1 MKDVSIRKVGG
12 ALGALVEDVD
22 LTRILASA
30 EAVAEVRRW
39 VVEHQVV
46 FFREQPLTPAQFQ
59 QLAEHFGQVM
69 DHRAYGAVPEA
80 PAVQVLHS
88 TADVPSKIELWHSDM
103 TFSATPPS
111 FTLLHGQIIPAYG
124 GDTLWASALAAYDSL
139 SAPMKELLDP
149 LQAGHDFSY
158 GFKES
163 LAEPGGV
170 ERLADMV
177 AENPPVVHPLIRTHP
192 ESQRKGIY
200 VNPLFTTHIEGL
212 SKLESNSLLSFLYEH
227 IRTAEFTVRLAWQPY
242 TLAIWDNRSTQHKP
256 VNDFFPQE
264 RLMHRVTITGDKPA

>member
-1 MKDVSIRKVGG
+1 MKNASIKKVGG
-12 ALGALVEDVD
+12 ALGALVEDID
-22 LTRILASA
+22 LARLLASA
-30 EAVAEVRRW
+30 ESVAEVRRW

-46 FFREQPLTPAQFQ
+46 FFRDQHLTPAQFQ
-59 QLAEHFGQVM
+59 HLAEHFGQVM
-69 DHRAYGAVPEA
+69 DHPAYGAVQGA

-88 TADVPSKIELWHSDM
+88 TADAPSKIELWHSDM
-103 TFSATPPS
+103 TFSETPPS

-139 SAPMKELLDP
+139 SAPMKALLDP

-163 LAEPGGV
+163 LAEPGGA

-177 AENPPVVHPLIRTHP
+177 AANPPVLHPLIRTHP

-212 SKLESNSLLSFLYEH
+212 SQLESRSLLNFLYEH
-227 IRTAEFTVRLAWQPY
+227 IRTAEFTVRLAWQPG

-264 RLMHRVTITGDKPA
+264 RLMHRVTITGDKPI